1 MNFIDHVTA
10 RNDAIQKL
18 NAFAKGNHEPSPF
31 ITPFEAYLGGPQIA
45 NRVIK

>member
-1 MNFIDHVTA
+1 MMQFGN
-10 RNDAIQKL
+10 K
-18 NAFAKGNHEPSPF
+18 NAFAKGNYGPSAF

>member
-1 MNFIDHVTA
+1 MLQREMMRFK
-10 RNDAIQKL
+10 KL
-18 NAFAKGNHEPSPF
+18 NALAKENHEPSAF

>member
-1 MNFIDHVTA
+1 MTTA
-10 RNDAIQKL
+10 EGREMMPFEKL
-18 NAFAKGNHEPSPF
+18 NALAKGNHEPSPF

>member
-1 MNFIDHVTA
+1 MIPFESLILLLKRTA
-10 RNDAIQKL
+10 
-18 NAFAKGNHEPSPF
+18 SPPAF

>member
-1 MNFIDHVTA
+1 MLQLERMPTENLTA
-10 RNDAIQKL
+10 L
-18 NAFAKGNHEPSPF
+18 VHGNHELPAF